1 MNIIYN
7 YFFKNNKSV
16 KPESFTLQVSR
27 DSLPSSP
34 KWLNKDINY
43 ENIDGQPDE
52 ELSAEKQNIFNRK
65 MKKLLQKPK
74 ETYSFLLYQKKYGSI
89 SSYLELYV
97 LMKQE
102 KLFIIHPPKK

>member
-1 MNIIYN
+1 MNKIYN
-7 YFFKNNKSV
+7 CCFRNNKSV
-16 KPESFTLQVSR
+16 RPESISLQVSR

-34 KWLNKDINY
+34 KWLNRDINY
-43 ENIDGQPDE
+43 KNIDGQPDK

-65 MKKLLQKPK
+65 LKKLLQKPN

-102 KLFIIHPPKK
+102 KLFIPNYNK